1 MKTMSIITKKLTFI
15 IIASLVFIACDSKQ
29 TVHHGGDDVSSVTEL
44 LLDPSGFQ
52 VHEFVEE
59 GVNKTGLFRSYVFT
73 FREDGSVA
81 AIGEDEQIS
90 GRYLVFEDDG
100 LTELKLMFP
109 DVSAFSEL
117 SDDWYLISQNG
128 GAFRFVDNRNVIE
141 FRRNHRIDG
150 GASGGDGAG
159 DGGSGGDDGNGDGGN
174 GDGGS
179 GDGGSGG
186 DSGDSGNSGSVASIV
201 AALTHSNGLKIDE
214 FIEDGFNETSD
225 FQSYVFL
232 FDVDGTVVA
241 SSSGSG
247 NGSGSGSTI
256 NVSIFEKNRIY
267 CNTSCCGKFINI
279 ISYNISCCCDRRKGR
294 ISTSMDV
301 LWCGEYRVPCATIS
315 ICDGNLIGCAC

>member
-1 MKTMSIITKKLTFI
+1 M
-15 IIASLVFIACDSKQ
+15 
-29 TVHHGGDDVSSVTEL
+29 SSVSDL

-59 GVNKTGLFRSYVFT
+59 GVNKTGLFRSYLFM

-81 AIGEDEQIS
+81 AIGENEQIS

-141 FRRNHRIDG
+141 FRRSQRI
-150 GASGGDGAG
+150 
-159 DGGSGGDDGNGDGGN
+159 DGGN

-179 GDGGSGG
+179 GDGGNGDGGSGG
-186 DSGDSGNSGSVASIV
+186 DSGNGGSGGDGGNGDGGSGGDSDNSGSVASIV
-201 AALTHSNGLKIDE
+201 EALTNSNGLKIDE
-214 FIEDGFNETSD
+214 FTEDGFNETSD

-241 SSSGSG
+241 SSAGSGSG
-247 NGSGSGSTI
+247 NGSGSGSGNGTTI
-256 NVSIFEKNRIY
+256 NGTYSVFVDDGQTELTMTFPASSPLYELTDDWYFLSMNGDLVRFGDSGDILQFRKN
-267 CNTSCCGKFINI
+267 
-279 ISYNISCCCDRRKGR
+279 
-294 ISTSMDV
+294 
-301 LWCGEYRVPCATIS
+301 
-315 ICDGNLIGCAC
+315 

>member
-1 MKTMSIITKKLTFI
+1 
-15 IIASLVFIACDSKQ
+15 VFIACDSKQ
-29 TVHHGGDDVSSVTEL
+29 AVHHGGDDVSSVSEL
-44 LLDPSGFQ
+44 LLDSSGFQ

-59 GVNKTGLFRSYVFT
+59 GVNKTGLFRSYLFM

-81 AIGEDEQIS
+81 AIGDDEQIS

-100 LTELKLMFP
+100 LTELTLMFP
-109 DVSAFSEL
+109 DVSAFSEF

-141 FRRNHRIDG
+141 FRRSQRIDG

-159 DGGSGGDDGNGDGGN
+159 DGGSGGDS
-174 GDGGS
+174 DGGS

-186 DSGDSGNSGSVASIV
+186 DSGNSGDVASIV

-241 SSSGSG
+241 SSAGSGSGSG
-247 NGSGSGSTI
+247 NGTTI
-256 NVSIFEKNRIY
+256 NGTYSVFVDDGQTELAMTFPASSPLYELTDDWYFLSMNGDLVRFGDSGDILQF
-267 CNTSCCGKFINI
+267 
-279 ISYNISCCCDRRKGR
+279 RKH
-294 ISTSMDV
+294 
-301 LWCGEYRVPCATIS
+301 
-315 ICDGNLIGCAC
+315 